1 VDLLFPLSPEPCLV
15 AISFRHVNSSKYR
28 LPPGGFSSNAY
39 YRTSIPLKSALKLYL
54 QGPLMI
60 GCSPPSLRMREREIT
75 GAEKCLLSRRI
86 SEIEQWKV
94 AFAVADLSNPVVE
107 IRFPDLGFA
116 ESIP

>member
-1 VDLLFPLSPEPCLV
+1 
-15 AISFRHVNSSKYR
+15 
-28 LPPGGFSSNAY
+28 
-39 YRTSIPLKSALKLYL
+39 
-54 QGPLMI
+54 
-60 GCSPPSLRMREREIT
+60 MREREIT
-75 GAEKCLLSRRI
+75 GAGKCLLSRRI